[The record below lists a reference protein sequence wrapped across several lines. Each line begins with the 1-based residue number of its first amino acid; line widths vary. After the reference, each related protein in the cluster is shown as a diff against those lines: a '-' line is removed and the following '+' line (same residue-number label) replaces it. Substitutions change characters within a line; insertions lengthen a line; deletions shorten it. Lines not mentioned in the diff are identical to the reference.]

1 MHILGSVLISFSL
14 LCCSSAAGQAQTA
27 NPAPATSAGQAEAQW
42 RARQMQAA
50 LKSDDIMRNADKR
63 RGMLA
68 KYEVMRD
75 AYATTNDP
83 AFRMIFSQ
91 YLSWYQTFIGDYLA
105 AARTFSIKELLQPGD
120 HASPVTDHDYSP
132 RPALDAIAL
141 LARKYQV
148 VYLNEAHNLP
158 LTRTLTVQ
166 LLSKL
171 RQQGF
176 TYFGVETVY
185 QTDTDLQSRGYP
197 VAESGFYTREPISG
211 EMVRTALKL
220 GFKVFGYEAL
230 SDATGDAREAEQARN
245 IYDTVFKHNP
255 HARLVVEAGYA
266 HIQKSGVYLGGSSM
280 AEHLHKLTGIEGLA
294 VEQTMM
300 IPHSWAA
307 DDHPYYRAIWRA
319 VNPKILVESEDN
331 ELTGYSVRYH
341 LLHAAVPIV
350 YENRFGQPWTLRD
363 GYDVSVIFP
372 PQEIR
377 DGRPTWLAL
386 GGLRQPYFIS
396 GDRCRRNFPC
406 MVEARYA
413 DEGGDAVPADRMVL
427 DPLSADSGMRD
438 LVQMGSDAPTS
449 ELYLRPGEYDL
460 RFTAEGG
467 QQLYRQTITVS
478 AKGSNPSPAQAV
490 SASSAAQPARPDFG
504 NPHRGDHEPG

>member
-1 MHILGSVLISFSL
+1 MRILGSVLISFTL
-14 LCCSSAAGQAQTA
+14 LCCGSGQAQSA
-27 NPAPATSAGQAEAQW
+27 KPAAATSAARAQAQW
-42 RARQMQAA
+42 LARQMQAA
-50 LKSDDIMRNADKR
+50 LKSDDIMQQADKR

-75 AYATTNDP
+75 AYATANGS

-105 AARTFSIKELLQPGD
+105 AARTFSIKEVLQPGD
-120 HASPVTDHDYSP
+120 HVSPVTDHDYSP
-132 RPALDAIAL
+132 RPALDAIAR

-148 VYLNEAHNLP
+148 VYLNEAHNVP

-171 RQQGF
+171 REEGF
-176 TYFGVETVY
+176 TWFGVETIY
-185 QTDTDLQSRGYP
+185 QTDTGLQSRGYP
-197 VAESGFYTREPISG
+197 VADSGFYTREPISA

-245 IYDTVFKHNP
+245 IYNTVFKHDP

-266 HIQKSGVYLGGSSM
+266 HIQKSGVYLNGSSM
-280 AEHLHKLTGIEGLA
+280 AEHLHKLTGIDGLS

-300 IPHSWAA
+300 IPHSTAA

-319 VNPKILVESEDN
+319 VNPKILIESEDT
-331 ELTGYSVRYH
+331 EVSGYSVRYH
-341 LLHAAVPIV
+341 VLHTAVPIV
-350 YENRFGQPWTLRD
+350 YENKVGQPWTLRG

-372 PQEIR
+372 PQEMR

-396 GDRCRRNFPC
+396 GDRCRRQFPC
-406 MVEARYA
+406 MVTARYA
-413 DEGGDAVPADRMVL
+413 NEGEDAVPADRIVL
-427 DPLSADSGMRD
+427 DPMAPNSGMQN
-438 LVQMGSDAPTS
+438 LVQMGGDTPTT
-449 ELYLRPGEYDL
+449 ELYLRPGKYDL
-460 RFTAEGG
+460 RYTGEGG
-467 QQLYRQTITVS
+467 HQLFRQTITVA
-478 AKGSNPSPAQAV
+478 AKGSNASAAPAA
-490 SASSAAQPARPDFG
+490 SASSAAQPAQSDFS
-504 NPHRGDHEPG
+504 NRHMENRGHE